1 MTEGKAGAESAVG
14 VVISVATG
22 IYLDYWKQ
30 LILSYL
36 RTHSRAS
43 FSLRFIV
50 FTDQIGEARDFCSS
64 IPGFQV
70 QIFYCEKEGWPSAS
84 MNRYFTYQAHKAEIV
99 GHRLPV
105 MHLDA
110 DMEFAKP
117 ISPEFWGELGEKG
130 VALVAHPGFYRS
142 FRGYLQRSPATL
154 LRGVLRDIKL
164 LLRYGGIGAWET
176 SIFSEAFVARS
187 RRFNYVCGGAWFAG
201 PLGFSGLVEAMCQKM
216 TKDSK
221 EGVVPVWHDESHLNS
236 WLAANRKRVRIL
248 SPAYCFAEGFPSLR
262 HISPIVVAVEK
273 GSYRSR

>member
-1 MTEGKAGAESAVG
+1 MTECREGVGGAVG

-30 LILSYL
+30 LIRSYL
-36 RTHSRAS
+36 HTHSRAS

-50 FTDQIGEARDFCSS
+50 FTDRPGEAQNFCSS
-64 IPGFQV
+64 IPEFHVQV
-70 QIFYCEKEGWPSAS
+70 FYCEKESWPSAS
-84 MNRYFTYQAHKAEIV
+84 MNRYFTYQSHKAEIV
-99 GHRLPV
+99 GHGLPV
-105 MHLDA
+105 LHLDA

-117 ISPEFWGELGEKG
+117 ISQEFWGELGEKD

-142 FRGYLQRSPATL
+142 FRGYFQRNPATL
-154 LRGVLRDIKL
+154 LRGVLLDIKL

-187 RRFNYVCGGAWFAG
+187 RRVTYVCGGAWFAG
-201 PLGFSGLVEAMCQKM
+201 PLGFSGLVESMCQKM
-216 TKDSK
+216 TKDAK

-236 WLAANRKRVRIL
+236 WLAANRKRVKIL
-248 SPAYCFAEGFPSLR
+248 SPAYCFAEGFPALR
-262 HISPIVVAVEK
+262 AITPVVIAVDK